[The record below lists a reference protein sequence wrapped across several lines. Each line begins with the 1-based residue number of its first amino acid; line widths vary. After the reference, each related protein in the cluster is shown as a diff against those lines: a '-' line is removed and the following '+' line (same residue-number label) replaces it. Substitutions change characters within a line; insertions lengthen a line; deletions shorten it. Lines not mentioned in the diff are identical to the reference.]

1 MSSSKSHRKNE
12 SLIKNL
18 ETATKKMINKEYK
31 THYRHSSMEVKLNE
45 KSINNASHNSHASN
59 NNSTICKDRSPG
71 ALINQGKN
79 IHAMKE
85 MLYPS
90 TGKVDKSSSKNPKSK
105 VSSRQANTTST
116 SNIIVNQGG
125 NPCFNHITIYASN
138 NSTSIKP
145 NDINLRQYIFN
156 KVSSKPK
163 SLSKLGHHRSAS
175 TNMQH

>member
-18 ETATKKMINKEYK
+18 ENATKKMTNKEYK

-45 KSINNASHNSHASN
+45 KSINNASHNSHVGN
-59 NNSTICKDRSPG
+59 TTIYKDRSPG
-71 ALINQGKN
+71 ALANQGKN

-90 TGKVDKSSSKNPKSK
+90 TGTINKSSSKNPKPK
-105 VSSRQANTTST
+105 VSSRQANATSS

-175 TNMQH
+175 TNMQN